1 MIFSVSAAPYDF
13 GKRPVIL
20 VQNFFG
26 FGGAS
31 VGRRSNFKQTDYSFN
46 FGGTVLQ
53 FCWIQ
58 TMIHRIPM
66 VSDID
71 PRNLTLFQG
80 EGGAP
85 GSGWV
90 RPGLLA
96 LAWPAL
102 VWILVRPVLALAWVD
117 LAWPWPGL
125 ARPGLAWSR
134 PWLGLVWSWS
144 WPWSWPGLAWPGLAS
159 SGLPWPDLCWSGLA
173 WVGPVLPRLV

>member
-1 MIFSVSAAPYDF
+1 
-13 GKRPVIL
+13 
-20 VQNFFG
+20 
-26 FGGAS
+26 
-31 VGRRSNFKQTDYSFN
+31 
-46 FGGTVLQ
+46 
-53 FCWIQ
+53 
-58 TMIHRIPM
+58 MIHRIPM

-102 VWILVRPVLALAWVD
+102 VWILARPVLALAWVD

-134 PWLGLVWSWS
+134 PWLGPGLVLVLALVLA
-144 WPWSWPGLAWPGLAS
+144 WPGLAWPGFIWPALA
-159 SGLPWPDLCWSGLA
+159 
-173 WVGPVLPRLV
+173 